1 MDKVDQKI
9 VISNSMRKDPTTLYT
24 HTRVRCSKCFDI
36 IRYAKKT
43 DDNRRDYIAEI
54 CNHCLEHNEG

>member
-9 VISNSMRKDPTTLYT
+9 VISNSMLKDPTTCT
-24 HTRVRCSKCFDI
+24 HDRVICTKCFDI
-36 IRYAKKT
+36 IRYVKRT
-43 DDNRRDYIAEI
+43 DENRKDYINEI

>member
-9 VISNSMRKDPTTLYT
+9 VISNSMLKESTLYT
-24 HTRVRCSKCFDI
+24 HIRVRCSKCFDI
-36 IRYAKKT
+36 IRYAKRT
-43 DDNRRDYIAEI
+43 DENRTDYISEI